1 MLPELYFEKSGERAG
16 PFPLSVV
23 IEKLFTL
30 EFSLK
35 DSVYCE
41 NISNIWTSLHDIFV
55 KLFPDE
61 WSSNIY
67 VSPGNGETTGP
78 FTIDDCL
85 IKAKGDSGFW
95 KGYLLYNQEV
105 KQWQPFKIFLTQFL
119 FSNREIE
126 GNCEEGDIDE
136 NYVNKTG
143 FTDTNE
149 KDAPSEIKELDRMI
163 AESNEFK
170 QLSSSLSS
178 FNLWD
183 FFKINTSEGQNERML
198 LWLLKENKSHNL
210 GDFFLRRWLI
220 LILHN
225 DFNLEFKNQRSL
237 NPLNIEYARVVE
249 SKIISQKRINV
260 NGKTRILDLFLDL
273 KTLRQE
279 DWVIIIEIKVDSFDH
294 EDQLKDYRQWL
305 NEQYPKHK
313 RLTVFL
319 YDENCPQS
327 LPEDEESHWLKT
339 TFSDIRKVLKEALI
353 EKNGMIPLR
362 EKSFI
367 EQYLENL
374 PPLAPEG
381 KSENLDELTHSLFG
395 HYSNGI
401 KYAILA
407 DNQKIENLNS
417 WQLHARFFVHE
428 RQKEFSLLAKQN
440 ETNFLKKQL
449 SHDLSCASWFPQ
461 STPLP
466 DLIVFS
472 PYDHGIDLVALMI
485 DNNSDWSDSVSIN
498 RLSVYIHLFHGTYQG
513 HSRFRLRIRVP
524 EQNGFEEKRN
534 DLINDFFGQINPSNY
549 GGNNVTNKSSGLIYN
564 KVLNY
569 KPSENLFTLSHS
581 IVKSLYEIWC
591 EDDNFLMALN
601 AILEHV
607 RD

>member
-1 MLPELYFEKSGERAG
+1 M
-16 PFPLSVV
+16 
-23 IEKLFTL
+23 
-30 EFSLK
+30 
-35 DSVYCE
+35 
-41 NISNIWTSLHDIFV
+41 
-55 KLFPDE
+55 
-61 WSSNIY
+61 
-67 VSPGNGETTGP
+67 
-78 FTIDDCL
+78 
-85 IKAKGDSGFW
+85 
-95 KGYLLYNQEV
+95 LYNHEA
-105 KQWQPFKIFLTQFL
+105 KQWQSFKKFLTEFL
-119 FSNREIE
+119 LLKSTNDE
-126 GNCEEGDIDE
+126 NCEEGDVDE

-149 KDAPSEIKELDRMI
+149 KDAPSEIKVLDRMI
-163 AESNEFK
+163 AESSEFN
-170 QLSSSLSS
+170 QLSSSLSA

-183 FFKINTSEGQNERML
+183 FFKINTSESQNERML

-225 DFNLEFKNQRSL
+225 DFNLELNNQRSL

-294 EDQLKDYRQWL
+294 KDQLKDYRQWL
-305 NEQYPKHK
+305 NEHYPKHK
-313 RLTVFL
+313 KLTVFL

-327 LPEDEESHWLKT
+327 LPEDEEPHWLKT

-353 EKNGMIPLR
+353 EKKGMVPLR

-381 KSENLDELTHSLFG
+381 KSENLDELTHALFG
-395 HYSNGI
+395 HYSSGI
-401 KYAILA
+401 KYAIMA
-407 DNQKIENLNS
+407 NNQKIENLSS
-417 WQLHARFFVHE
+417 WQLHARYFVQE
-428 RQKEFSLLAKQN
+428 RKKEFFLLAKQN

-449 SHDLSCASWFPQ
+449 SHDLSCGSWFPNTTQ
-461 STPLP
+461 LP
-466 DLIVFS
+466 DLIVFN
-472 PYDHGIDLVALMI
+472 PNDYGIDLVSLMV
-485 DNNSDWSDSVSIN
+485 DNDSKWSDSISIN
-498 RLSVYIHLFHGTYQG
+498 HLSVYIHLFHGTYQG

-549 GGNNVTNKSSGLIYN
+549 GGNHVTNKSSGLIYN

-569 KPSENLFTLSHS
+569 ESSENLFTLSHS
-581 IVKSLYEIWC
+581 IVKSLYEIWF
-591 EDDNFLMALN
+591 EDDNFLMAIN

>member
-1 MLPELYFEKSGERAG
+1 MQPDIYFEKSGERVG
-16 PFPLSVV
+16 PFPLPVV
-23 IEKLFTL
+23 IEKFFIQ
-30 EFSLK
+30 EFSLM

-41 NISNIWTSLHDIFV
+41 NISNIWTTLHNIFI

-67 VSPGNGETTGP
+67 VSPGNGKTSGP

-85 IKAKGDSGFW
+85 IKANSDEGFW
-95 KGYLLYNQEV
+95 NGFLLYNHEA
-105 KQWQPFKIFLTQFL
+105 KQWQSFKKFLTEFL
-119 FSNREIE
+119 LLKSTNDE
-126 GNCEEGDIDE
+126 NCEEGDVDE

-149 KDAPSEIKELDRMI
+149 KDAPSEIKVLDRMI
-163 AESNEFK
+163 AESSEFN
-170 QLSSSLSS
+170 QLSSSLSA

-183 FFKINTSEGQNERML
+183 FFKINTSESQNERML

-225 DFNLEFKNQRSL
+225 DFNLELNNQRSL

-294 EDQLKDYRQWL
+294 KDQLKDYRQWL
-305 NEQYPKHK
+305 NEHYPKHK
-313 RLTVFL
+313 KLTVFL

-327 LPEDEESHWLKT
+327 LPEEEEPHWLKT

-353 EKNGMIPLR
+353 EKKGMVPLR

-381 KSENLDELTHSLFG
+381 KSENLDELTHALFG
-395 HYSNGI
+395 HYSSGI
-401 KYAILA
+401 KYAIMA
-407 DNQKIENLNS
+407 NNQKIENLSS
-417 WQLHARFFVHE
+417 WQLHARYFVQE
-428 RQKEFSLLAKQN
+428 RKKEFFLLAKQN

-449 SHDLSCASWFPQ
+449 SHDLSCGSWFPNTTQ
-461 STPLP
+461 LP
-466 DLIVFS
+466 DLIVFN
-472 PYDHGIDLVALMI
+472 PNDYGIDLVSLMV
-485 DNNSDWSDSVSIN
+485 DNDSKWSDSISIN
-498 RLSVYIHLFHGTYQG
+498 HLSVYIHLFHGTYQG

-549 GGNNVTNKSSGLIYN
+549 GGNHVTNKSSGLIYN

-569 KPSENLFTLSHS
+569 ESSENLFTLSHS

-591 EDDNFLMALN
+591 EDDNFLMAIN

>member
-1 MLPELYFEKSGERAG
+1 MQPDIYFEKSGERVG
-16 PFPLSVV
+16 PFPLPVV
-23 IEKLFTL
+23 IEKLFIQ
-30 EFSLK
+30 EFSLM

-41 NISNIWTSLHDIFV
+41 NISNIWTTLHNIFI

-67 VSPGNGETTGP
+67 VSPGNGKTSGP

-85 IKAKGDSGFW
+85 IKANSDEGFW
-95 KGYLLYNQEV
+95 NGFLLYNHEA
-105 KQWQPFKIFLTQFL
+105 KQWQSFKKFLTEFL
-119 FSNREIE
+119 LLKSTNDE
-126 GNCEEGDIDE
+126 NCEEGDVDE

-149 KDAPSEIKELDRMI
+149 KDAPSEIKVLDRMI
-163 AESNEFK
+163 AESSEFN
-170 QLSSSLSS
+170 QLSSSLSA

-183 FFKINTSEGQNERML
+183 FFKINTSESQNERML

-225 DFNLEFKNQRSL
+225 DFNLELNNQRSL

-294 EDQLKDYRQWL
+294 KDQLKDYRQWL
-305 NEQYPKHK
+305 NEHYPKHK
-313 RLTVFL
+313 KLTVFL

-327 LPEDEESHWLKT
+327 LPEDEEPHWLKT

-353 EKNGMIPLR
+353 EKKGIVPLR

-381 KSENLDELTHSLFG
+381 KSENLDELTHALFG
-395 HYSNGI
+395 HYSSGI
-401 KYAILA
+401 KYAIMA
-407 DNQKIENLNS
+407 NNQKIENLSS
-417 WQLHARFFVHE
+417 WQLHARYFVQE
-428 RQKEFSLLAKQN
+428 RKKEFFLLAKQN

-449 SHDLSCASWFPQ
+449 SHDLSCGSWFPNTTQ
-461 STPLP
+461 LP
-466 DLIVFS
+466 DLIVFN
-472 PYDHGIDLVALMI
+472 PNDYGIDLVSLMV
-485 DNNSDWSDSVSIN
+485 DNDSKWSDSISIN
-498 RLSVYIHLFHGTYQG
+498 HLSVYIHLFHGTYQG

-549 GGNNVTNKSSGLIYN
+549 GGNHVTNKSSGLIYN

-569 KPSENLFTLSHS
+569 ESSENLFTLSHS

-591 EDDNFLMALN
+591 EDDNFLMAIN